1 MRRNN
6 INKKVFGNIGE
17 KIARKYLKRIGYEIL
32 ENNFYT
38 RKGEIDIIAREK
50 SNVIV
55 FVEVKTRSTDKYGTP
70 SEAVNNK
77 KKQHLKRSAAIY
89 LTERNPLK
97 SIIRFD
103 VIEVIIKNGKCKIN
117 HIKQII

>member
-17 KIARKYLKRIGYEIL
+17 KIARKYLKSIGYEIL
-32 ENNFYT
+32 DNNFYT
-38 RKGEIDIIAREK
+38 IKGEIDIIAREK
-50 SNVIV
+50 NNIIV

-89 LTERNPLK
+89 LTEKNFFK
-97 SIIRFD
+97 CIIRFD
-103 VIEVIIKNGKCKIN
+103 VIEVIIKSGKCKIN